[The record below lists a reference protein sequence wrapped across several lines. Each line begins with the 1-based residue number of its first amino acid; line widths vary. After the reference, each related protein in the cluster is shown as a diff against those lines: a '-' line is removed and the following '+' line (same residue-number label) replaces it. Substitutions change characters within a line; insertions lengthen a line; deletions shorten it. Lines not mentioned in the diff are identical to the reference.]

1 MKSEEFDRIRELE
14 DIHWWYKGRK
24 YLLEKL
30 RKTLRLRDSLILD
43 AGCGT
48 GFAGRSLVECGA
60 VIGLDAS
67 RYAFD
72 ESSSAE
78 INCLAL
84 IDKAPFPDNTFDLV
98 VAMDLVEHLDDDQ
111 SAINEMYRVCKDGGY
126 LFITVPAYQR
136 MWSAH
141 DVSLEHKRR
150 YSLNV
155 IIAKIRQ
162 SGFEIEK
169 SSYFVSTVFL
179 PAFIYRMM
187 KRKSTASSDLAPVA
201 KPINA
206 LLASIMKI
214 EASIAWNIRL
224 PFGMTAFV
232 LVRKPSRVAANE

>member
-1 MKSEEFDRIRELE
+1 MKYEEFDRIRSLE
-14 DIHWWYKGRK
+14 QIHWWYKGRK

-30 RKTLRLRDSLILD
+30 KEVLKLHDSLILD

-48 GFAGRSLVECGA
+48 GFAGRSLAECGT

-84 IDKAPFPDNTFDLV
+84 IDEAPFPDNTFDLV
-98 VAMDLVEHLDDDQ
+98 VAMDLVEHLDNDQ
-111 SAINEMYRVCKDGGY
+111 SALDEMHRVCKDGGY

-150 YSLNV
+150 YSLND
-155 IIAKIRQ
+155 IAAKIRR
-162 SGFEIEK
+162 SGFDVVK

-206 LLASIMKI
+206 LLASIMML
-214 EASIAWNIRL
+214 ETSIVWNIGL

-232 LVRKPSRVAANE
+232 LARKPSGVPANE